1 MRIER
6 KMGEERRM
14 GVERRIEAKWK
25 RPGGDSVRGRE
36 RDGGEDED

>member
-6 KMGEERRM
+6 KMGKERRM
-14 GVERRIEAKWK
+14 EIERRIEAKWK
-25 RPGGDSVRGRE
+25 RPGGDSVRE